1 MCNSS
6 DFKAQEF
13 LLGNSLSQM
22 KHIGLSGFD
31 SLMSFIGMLLTQS
44 LATNAPASVSLQ
56 TLELLT
62 DLTEHKYSLLEVI
75 FKDAEAHIS
84 ILLKHHLQFSLLK
97 FCSCIAYFW

>member
-22 KHIGLSGFD
+22 KYIALSGFD
-31 SLMSFIGMLLTQS
+31 SLMLFIGMLLTQS
-44 LATNAPASVSLQ
+44 LATNASALVLLQ

-62 DLTEHKYSLLEVI
+62 DLTQHKYFFLEII

-84 ILLKHHLQFSLLK
+84 ILLKHHPQFSSLN